1 MLVTVS
7 TDPDR
12 YEPLP
17 SLGELPSFLLRKLS
31 RRGRQVAWV
40 VGALIVAVA
49 VVIAFLV
56 VPHNRSDV
64 AERDAQNAQAAAA
77 RKAELQARWQREAR
91 PLYGRGP
98 AAPDPHGPEA
108 LAPRR
113 ALVAGLQDAVTA
125 DAAAR
130 ARRGELKGPY
140 RSTGCFTFPKGVDDP
155 PPADD
160 LASSVA
166 IVECIAVSARVAPD
180 ELTTGSLIGQPYRA
194 RVDFRRGRYAFC
206 KIVQQ
211 PGEMAIQERPVID
224 IPRVCSGKA

>member
-1 MLVTVS
+1 MLVTVPRE
-7 TDPDR
+7 TDR

-17 SLGELPSFLLRKLS
+17 GLAELPGFLLRKLS
-31 RRGRQVAWV
+31 QRGRWLPWIA
-40 VGALIVAVA
+40 GALLVA
-49 VVIAFLV
+49 VVV
-56 VPHNRSDV
+56 VVAVLLAPHNRSNAADR
-64 AERDAQNAQAAAA
+64 EAQEAQRAAA
-77 RKAELQARWQREAR
+77 RTAELRARWAREAQ
-91 PLYGRGP
+91 PVHGRGP
-98 AAPDPHGPEA
+98 AARDPQSQDA

-113 ALVAGLQDAVTA
+113 ALVSGLEEAVTA

-130 ARRGELKGPY
+130 ARRGELKGRY
-140 RSTGCFTFPKGVDDP
+140 RSTGCFLFPKGVDDP

-166 IVECIAVSARVAPD
+166 IVECIAVAARVAPD

-211 PGEMAIQERPVID
+211 PGELSIQRRPVLD
-224 IPRVCSGKA
+224 IPRACSGKA

>member
-1 MLVTVS
+1 MLVTVPRES
-7 TDPDR
+7 DR

-17 SLGELPSFLLRKLS
+17 SLAELPSFLLRKLS

-40 VGALIVAVA
+40 AAALLVAAAVA
-49 VVIAFLV
+49 MVVIV
-56 VPHNRSDV
+56 VPHNRSQ
-64 AERDAQNAQAAAA
+64 AASRDAREADRAAA
-77 RKAELQARWQREAR
+77 RTAALRARWEREAR
-91 PLYGRGP
+91 PVYGRGP
-98 AAPDPHGPEA
+98 AARDPQSQAA

-113 ALVAGLQDAVTA
+113 ALVAGLEDAVTA

-130 ARRGELKGPY
+130 ARRGELKGRY

-160 LASSVA
+160 LTASIA
-166 IVECIAVSARVAPD
+166 IVECIAVARHIAPS
-180 ELTTGSLIGQPYRA
+180 ETTTGSLIGQPYRA

-211 PGEMAIQERPVID
+211 PGELAIQREPVID
-224 IPRVCSGKA
+224 IPRACSGKA

>member
-31 RRGRQVAWV
+31 RRGRRVAWV
-40 VGALIVAVA
+40 VAALVVAAAVLAA
-49 VVIAFLV
+49 VVV
-56 VPHNRSDV
+56 VPHNRAQV
-64 AERDAQNAQAAAA
+64 ADRDAQAAQQAAA
-77 RKAELQARWQREAR
+77 RMAELRAKWKREAR
-91 PLYGRGP
+91 PHYGRGP
-98 AAPDPHGPEA
+98 AARDPHEQAA

-113 ALVAGLQDAVTA
+113 ALVAGLEQAVTA

-130 ARRGELKGPY
+130 ARRGELKGRY
-140 RSTGCFTFPKGVDDP
+140 RAAGCFTFPKGVHDP

-166 IVECIAVSARVAPD
+166 IVECIAVAARVAPS

-194 RVDFRRGRYAFC
+194 RVDFRRGRYTFC

-211 PGEMAIQERPVID
+211 PGELAIQARRVLD
-224 IPRVCSGKA
+224 IPRACSGKA

>member
-7 TDPDR
+7 REPER

-17 SLGELPSFLLRKLS
+17 SLAELPSFLLRKLS

-40 VGALIVAVA
+40 AGALLVAAAVVVAV
-49 VVIAFLV
+49 LV
-56 VPHNRSDV
+56 VPHNRSQ
-64 AERDAQNAQAAAA
+64 AASRDAQEAKRSAAHVAQL
-77 RKAELQARWQREAR
+77 RARWAREAR
-91 PLYGRGP
+91 PVYGRGP
-98 AAPDPHGPEA
+98 AARDPHGQDA
-108 LAPRR
+108 LVPRR
-113 ALVAGLQDAVTA
+113 ALVAGLEEAVTA

-130 ARRGELKGPY
+130 ARRGELKGRY

-160 LASSVA
+160 LATSVA
-166 IVECIAVSARVAPD
+166 IVECIAVAARVAPD
-180 ELTTGSLIGQPYRA
+180 QTNTGSLIGQPYRA

-211 PGEMAIQERPVID
+211 PGELAVQRRPVLK
-224 IPRVCSGKA
+224 IPSACSGKA

>member
-17 SLGELPSFLLRKLS
+17 SVGELPAFLLRKLS
-31 RRGRQVAWV
+31 RRGRWLPWIA
-40 VGALIVAVA
+40 GALLVAAAA
-49 VVIAFLV
+49 VVIVLL
-56 VPHNRSDV
+56 VPHNRSQV
-64 AERDAQNAQAAAA
+64 ADRDAQAAQAAAT
-77 RKAELQARWQREAR
+77 RKAELRAKWTREAQ

-98 AAPDPHGPEA
+98 ATPDPHGKEA

-113 ALVAGLQDAVTA
+113 ALVAGLEQDVTA

-130 ARRGELKGPY
+130 ARRGELEGRY

-166 IVECIAVSARVAPD
+166 IVECIAVSARVAPN

-211 PGEMAIQERPVID
+211 PGELAIQERPVID

>member
-17 SLGELPSFLLRKLS
+17 SLAELPAFLLRKLS
-31 RRGRQVAWV
+31 RRGRHVAWV
-40 VGALIVAVA
+40 VGALLVAVA
-49 VVIAFLV
+49 VVVAFLV
-56 VPHNRSDV
+56 VPHNRSQV
-64 AERDAQNAQAAAA
+64 ADRDAQAAQQAAA
-77 RKAELQARWQREAR
+77 RKAELRAKWTREAS
-91 PLYGRGP
+91 PHYGRGP
-98 AAPDPHGPEA
+98 AAPDPHGHAA

-113 ALVAGLQDAVTA
+113 ALVAGLAADVTA

-160 LASSVA
+160 LTSSVA
-166 IVECIAVSARVAPD
+166 IVECIAVSAQVAPN

-194 RVDFRRGRYAFC
+194 RLDFRRGRYAFC

-211 PGEMAIQERPVID
+211 PGELAIQERPVID

>member
-1 MLVTVS
+1 MLVTVPKE
-7 TDPDR
+7 PDR

-17 SLGELPSFLLRKLS
+17 SLAELPSFLLRKLS

-40 VGALIVAVA
+40 AAALLVAAA
-49 VVIAFLV
+49 VVVVVLL
-56 VPHNRSDV
+56 VPHNRSQ
-64 AERDAQNAQAAAA
+64 AANRDALEAQRSAA
-77 RKAELQARWQREAR
+77 RTAELRARWAREAR
-91 PLYGRGP
+91 PIFGRGP
-98 AAPDPHGPEA
+98 AASDPQSQDA

-113 ALVAGLQDAVTA
+113 ALVAGLEEAVTA

-130 ARRGELKGPY
+130 ARRGELKGRY

-160 LASSVA
+160 LATSVA
-166 IVECIAVSARVAPD
+166 ILECIAVAAKVAPD
-180 ELTTGSLIGQPYRA
+180 ETNTGSLIGQPYRA

-211 PGEMAIQERPVID
+211 PGELAVQRRPVLD
-224 IPRVCSGKA
+224 IPRACSGKG

>member
-1 MLVTVS
+1 MLVTVPRE
-7 TDPDR
+7 PDR

-17 SLGELPSFLLRKLS
+17 SLGELPSFLLRKLT

-40 VGALIVAVA
+40 AAALLVVAAVA
-49 VVIAFLV
+49 VVALV
-56 VPHNRSDV
+56 VPHNRSQAADR
-64 AERDAQNAQAAAA
+64 EAQNAQRAAA
-77 RKAELQARWQREAR
+77 RKAELQERWQREAQ
-91 PLYGRGP
+91 PLFGRGP
-98 AAPDPHGPEA
+98 AAPDPQAQKA
-108 LAPRR
+108 LVPRR
-113 ALVAGLQDAVTA
+113 ALVAGLEDAVTA

-130 ARRGELKGPY
+130 ARRGELEGRY

-166 IVECIAVSARVAPD
+166 IVECIAVSARIAPD
-180 ELTTGSLIGQPYRA
+180 QLTTGSLIGQPYRA

-211 PGEMAIQERPVID
+211 PGELAIQRKPVIEV
-224 IPRVCSGKA
+224 PRVCSGET